1 MERGIDIT
9 DEVVTKLSLII
20 AASQKVI
27 RTFFK
32 DPNLFIEAE
41 FQTIISLKNP
51 HFKYIH
57 FRLIQFQ
64 TGDTFQLREDVLV
77 KTEVLKFKSLFLLHP
92 ENYTV
97 RKNGDQILIDIEPT
111 AKFLEEV

>member
-1 MERGIDIT
+1 MEKGIDIT
-9 DEVVTKLSLII
+9 DEVLTKLSSIM
-20 AASQKVI
+20 AASQKLI

-32 DPNLFIEAE
+32 DPNLFLEAE
-41 FQTIISLKNP
+41 FQTIISLKDP
-51 HFKYIH
+51 YYKYIP

-64 TGDTFQLREDVLV
+64 TGDMFRLREDVLV
-77 KTEVLKFKSLFLLHP
+77 KKEVLKFKSLFLLHP

-97 RKNGDQILIDIEPT
+97 RKNREQILIDIEQK